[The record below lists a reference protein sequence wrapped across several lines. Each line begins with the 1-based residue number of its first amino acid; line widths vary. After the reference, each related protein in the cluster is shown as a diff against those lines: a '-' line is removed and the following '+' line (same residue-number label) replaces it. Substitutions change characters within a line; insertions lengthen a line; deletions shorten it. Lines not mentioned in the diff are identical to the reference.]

1 MTQELFTQFT
11 AAARYIWGGS
21 MIHNIHYE
29 VSENTSD
36 VVYKIIDSLCSW
48 LLRKRQIKLNGQ
60 KDKRISST
68 TCGGP
73 TRRTY
78 HRRRRGLNHRP
89 LLLSLSHIGVQLYLF
104 LFIF

>member
-1 MTQELFTQFT
+1 
-11 AAARYIWGGS
+11 
-21 MIHNIHYE
+21 
-29 VSENTSD
+29 
-36 VVYKIIDSLCSW
+36 
-48 LLRKRQIKLNGQ
+48 LRKRQIKLNGQ

-78 HRRRRGLNHRP
+78 HRRRRGQNHRP

-104 LFIF
+104 LFLFISSNSIY

>member
-1 MTQELFTQFT
+1 
-11 AAARYIWGGS
+11 
-21 MIHNIHYE
+21 
-29 VSENTSD
+29 
-36 VVYKIIDSLCSW
+36 
-48 LLRKRQIKLNGQ
+48 LRKRQIKLNGQ

-78 HRRRRGLNHRP
+78 HRRRRGQNHRP

-104 LFIF
+104 LFLF

>member
-1 MTQELFTQFT
+1 MRVERVPIGWCVVHQATSPTT
-11 AAARYIWGGS
+11 
-21 MIHNIHYE
+21 NI
-29 VSENTSD
+29 
-36 VVYKIIDSLCSW
+36 

-78 HRRRRGLNHRP
+78 HRRRRGQNHRP
-89 LLLSLSHIGVQLYLF
+89 LLFDYTYGGRFIYIGLVVWLD
-104 LFIF
+104 